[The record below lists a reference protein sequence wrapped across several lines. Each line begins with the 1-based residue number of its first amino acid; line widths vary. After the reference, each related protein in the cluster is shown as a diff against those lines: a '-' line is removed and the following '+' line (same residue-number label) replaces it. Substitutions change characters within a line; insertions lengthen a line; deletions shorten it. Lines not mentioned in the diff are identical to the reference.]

1 MEAGLDRYDAVMKE
15 EIIDADGT
23 DIQLENFDVS
33 FDNVTFAYEEENV
46 LKNVSFEV
54 KENSM
59 TALVGKSGCG
69 KTTVTNLIARFWD
82 IQKGQIRVGGVDV
95 KEMTSDSLLRN
106 ISMVF
111 QDVYLFEDTII
122 NNVKFGKPD
131 ATMEEVVEACKKARC
146 YDFIQSLDNGFDTLV
161 EEGGSSLSGGEKQ
174 RISIARAILKDAP
187 IVLLDEATASVDPD
201 NEKYIQQAITELIRN
216 KTLIVIAHKLRTIKH
231 ASQIVVLDKGEITEI
246 GNHDSL
252 IAENG
257 LYKELWDRR
266 SVANKWKLQA
276 S

>member
-1 MEAGLDRYDAVMKE
+1 MTVSKKTRDAAIDFEETFAAAIIKFQGSFAIGIGGILMMVSWLLIRGQIDYTFGLIIMIYVLQFFFSPYQVLGSVGALARIMEAGLDRYDAVMKE

-122 NNVKFGKPD
+122 NNVKLESQ
-131 ATMEEVVEACKKARC
+131 MQQWKK
-146 YDFIQSLDNGFDTLV
+146 
-161 EEGGSSLSGGEKQ
+161 
-174 RISIARAILKDAP
+174 
-187 IVLLDEATASVDPD
+187 LL
-201 NEKYIQQAITELIRN
+201 
-216 KTLIVIAHKLRTIKH
+216 KH
-231 ASQIVVLDKGEITEI
+231 AKRRAAMTLYNLLIMALTHLLKKVVHHYQVEKNNVYL
-246 GNHDSL
+246 
-252 IAENG
+252 
-257 LYKELWDRR
+257 
-266 SVANKWKLQA
+266 
-276 S
+276 